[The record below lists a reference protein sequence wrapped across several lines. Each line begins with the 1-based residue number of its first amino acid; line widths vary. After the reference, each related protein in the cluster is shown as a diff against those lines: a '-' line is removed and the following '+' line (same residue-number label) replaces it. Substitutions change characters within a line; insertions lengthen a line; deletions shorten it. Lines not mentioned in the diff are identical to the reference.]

1 MHLNLSCQKTKGAT
15 QNSCPK
21 LKKQHCK
28 NHSDMTLDAV
38 VSVTLVNEAGA
49 VFGGFQVFQAEKN

>member
-1 MHLNLSCQKTKGAT
+1 
-15 QNSCPK
+15 
-21 LKKQHCK
+21 
-28 NHSDMTLDAV
+28 MTLDAV